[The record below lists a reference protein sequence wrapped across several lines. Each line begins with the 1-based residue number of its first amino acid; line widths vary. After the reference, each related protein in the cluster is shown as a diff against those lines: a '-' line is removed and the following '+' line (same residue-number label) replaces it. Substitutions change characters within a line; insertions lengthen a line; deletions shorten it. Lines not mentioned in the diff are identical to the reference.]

1 MIVSDD
7 LTASKDLA
15 DDMAHPED
23 VIETDVPPI
32 DFAAIGPD
40 ELAALQEQP
49 DNYGTMGAEL
59 FNDFDFMQFG
69 LPSYGDIDF
78 LLANVYGF
86 AALPS
91 PEMDNHYADTY
102 LPMPRSD
109 YDFPPPSS
117 SPIASSSTSR
127 LGYDVSSSPVPIVA
141 LSSAVEDSVVDE
153 VGDRKGKKRAR
164 DEVDERFILP
174 VGTRRATTKPSR
186 EPLMVSSRIRTQF
199 WKCRK
204 CRLY

>member
-1 MIVSDD
+1 M
-7 LTASKDLA
+7 DLA
-15 DDMAHPED
+15 DNVAHPED
-23 VIETDVPPI
+23 VIKADVPPI

-40 ELAALQEQP
+40 ELEALQEQP
-49 DNYGTMGAEL
+49 NNYGAMGAEL

-78 LLANVYGF
+78 SLANIYGF
-86 AALPS
+86 SPLSS
-91 PEMDNHYADTY
+91 PEMDEPYPDTY
-102 LPMPRSD
+102 LPMPHSD

-117 SPIASSSTSR
+117 SPIASSSTSQLR
-127 LGYDVSSSPVPIVA
+127 YDVSSSPVPME
-141 LSSAVEDSVVDE
+141 LSSAVEGSMVDE

-199 WKCRK
+199 
-204 CRLY
+204 